1 MMTPPGGQGRTLDAS
16 CSRGPRRLLFVLPS
30 LGGGGAERASIDL
43 LRGIRRDK
51 FEPSLALFEHNGRFL
66 QQVPPDVRIHDLR
79 GKNQYDARLVWRL
92 SLLLR
97 HEKPDIVLSVLRYAN
112 LVTLLARPL
121 SGTDARV
128 VVNEQNLPSAEFAAF
143 GSAAVKSWA
152 LRTLYPSADLVTAIS
167 HGIARELTALYRL
180 PQEKVQVIHNPVD
193 VTRVLTLA
201 EEPTRY
207 AWLQSSPGVAEIP
220 VLVAAGRLHPQKGFP
235 HLIRAFATVHRV
247 RPCKLLILG
256 EGPERGNLE
265 KLVAELGLCD
275 DVALPGFDENPYS
288 AMRHATA
295 FVLSSLYEGFGN
307 VLVEA
312 LAVGAPVISTRCP
325 VGPDEIIADGVT
337 GLLVPPA
344 DDEALAQSILR
355 ILDDPELRRKLAANG
370 PARAADFR
378 LERSVIQYESAFVRL
393 LDRSQSAQAIAMR

>member
-1 MMTPPGGQGRTLDAS
+1 MTPLGGQGRTLDAS
-16 CSRGPRRLLFVLPS
+16 CSRGPRKLLLVLPS

-51 FEPSLALFEHNGRFL
+51 FEPSLALFEHSGRFL
-66 QQVPPDVRIHDLR
+66 QQVPPDVRIHDLH
-79 GKNQYDARLVWRL
+79 GKNQYDVRLVWRL

-97 HEKPDIVLSVLRYAN
+97 QEKPDIVLSVLRYAN

-121 SGTDARV
+121 CGTDARV

-143 GSAAVKSWA
+143 GGAAVKSWV

-167 HGIARELTALYRL
+167 HGIARELTSLYRL

-201 EEPTRY
+201 EEPARY
-207 AWLQSSPGVAEIP
+207 AWLQSAPGVAETP

-235 HLIRAFATVHRV
+235 HLVRAFAAVRRV
-247 RPCKLLILG
+247 RPCRLLILG
-256 EGPERGNLE
+256 EGPERGSLE

-288 AMRHATA
+288 AMRRATA

-355 ILDDPELRRKLAANG
+355 ILDDPELRQKLAANG
-370 PARAADFR
+370 PARAADFA
-378 LERSVIQYESAFVRL
+378 LERSVTQYESAFARL
-393 LDRSQSAQAIAMR
+393 LERPQSMQAIARR